1 MSDFK
6 EFMMDSALPIEAE
19 TVGYTASKRFR
30 GADGK
35 PIEWRLR
42 AITTE
47 QDEALRQG
55 AKKRTLIPGTREAK
69 TEIDYDTYISTMVC
83 ACVVHPNLNDA
94 ELQTSYGAVGAAD
107 LLRKML
113 TPGEYSDLAL
123 AVQQNNGFDAGMAD
137 KIKRVKN

>member
-6 EFMMDSALPIEAE
+6 AFMADSALPIEAE
-19 TVGYTASKRFR
+19 TVGYIASKRFP
-30 GADGK
+30 GENGE
-35 PIEWRLR
+35 PVEWRIR

-47 QDEALRQG
+47 QEEKIRQS
-55 AKKRTLIPGTREAK
+55 AKKRRQIPGTRETK
-69 TEIDYDTYISTMVC
+69 TEIDYDAYISAMIC
-83 ACVVHPNLNDA
+83 ACVVYPNLNDA

-113 TPGEYSDLAL
+113 TPGEYADLAL

-137 KIKRVKN
+137 KIQKVKN

>member
-6 EFMMDSALPIEAE
+6 EFMADSALPIESE
-19 TVGYTASKRFR
+19 TVGYTASPRFR

-35 PIEWRLR
+35 PIEWRIK

-55 AKKRTLIPGTREAK
+55 AKKRTLIPGTRETK
-69 TEIDYDTYISTMVC
+69 TEINYDTYISSMVC

-137 KIKRVKN
+137 KIKKVKN